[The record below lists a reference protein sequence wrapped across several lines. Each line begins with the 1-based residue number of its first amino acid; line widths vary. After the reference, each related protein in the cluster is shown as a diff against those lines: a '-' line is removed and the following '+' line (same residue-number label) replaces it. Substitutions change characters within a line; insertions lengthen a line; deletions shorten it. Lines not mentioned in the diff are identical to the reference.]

1 MTSLISSEVTIAGE
15 ETVAPSVATS
25 PSSLFSTE
33 VSVAEA
39 PLPEAPNVS
48 TAPSSLFSTEVSVAE
63 EGAPEAPAPPTA
75 PPTTTTAPE
84 GKPWGFL
91 LALGALLGILITT
104 RRKKEEE
111 ERGR

>member
-1 MTSLISSEVTIAGE
+1 MTSLVSSEVTIAGE

-39 PLPEAPNVS
+39 P
-48 TAPSSLFSTEVSVAE
+48 
-63 EGAPEAPAPPTA
+63 APPTA
-75 PPTTTTAPE
+75 PEERVETAPE

-91 LALGALLGILITT
+91 AVLALLGGLLLMT
-104 RRKKEEE
+104 RKKKEEE

>member
-1 MTSLISSEVTIAGE
+1 MTSLVSSEVTIAE
-15 ETVAPSVATS
+15 EGAPAPSVATS

-39 PLPEAPNVS
+39 PPPE
-48 TAPSSLFSTEVSVAE
+48 
-63 EGAPEAPAPPTA
+63 A

-84 GKPWGFL
+84 GMPWGFL
-91 LALGALLGILITT
+91 AVLALLGGLLLMT
-104 RRKKEEE
+104 RRRKEEE